1 MTPTC
6 RESCGVCGF
15 LAPNNKEEQV
25 VGEKSY
31 TDIKKADFDCGRNK
45 NLFDIE
51 KNTPSKAKELL
62 ELLEDPTCEDWVSQG
77 ECVKA
82 PKLMNHFCRE
92 SCGEGNGEFSI
103 FSYLQESIYFVV
115 GNFYN
120 FFFDLGTLEDQVR
133 HDSVPNTR
141 IQPKSTRI
149 KHHNRTSKT
158 WIFLRSNNNI
168 RQVTITF
175 HHA

>member
-1 MTPTC
+1 MVSDDNLSDHNITQGCVDEHPRCEDWVSQGKCVKNPKFMTHTC

-15 LAPNNKEEQV
+15 LSPTNKEDQV

-31 TDIKKADFDCGRNK
+31 TDIKKADFDCGRYK

-82 PKLMNHFCRE
+82 PKLMNHFCSE

-103 FSYLQESIYFVV
+103 FSYLQESIS
-115 GNFYN
+115 
-120 FFFDLGTLEDQVR
+120 Q
-133 HDSVPNTR
+133 
-141 IQPKSTRI
+141 
-149 KHHNRTSKT
+149 
-158 WIFLRSNNNI
+158 
-168 RQVTITF
+168 
-175 HHA
+175 